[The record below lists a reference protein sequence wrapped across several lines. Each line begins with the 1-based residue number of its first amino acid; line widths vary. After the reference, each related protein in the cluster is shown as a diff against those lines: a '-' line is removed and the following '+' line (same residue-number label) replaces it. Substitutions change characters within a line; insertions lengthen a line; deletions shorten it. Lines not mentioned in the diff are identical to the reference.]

1 MSGTTL
7 TGTDGLETGGEEP
20 HEQSEQTTDEAEPE
34 IQRLSL
40 DVIFELLRV
49 SRRREVLWYLEEN
62 EGTAR
67 LDELAEHIAAKE
79 NDIELEELTSSQRKR
94 VYIGLYQCH
103 LPKMDDSGVIDYDQ
117 ARGTIELRRT
127 AQQLYP
133 YLALDPLDPPNGDS
147 GTLQRMLSKLRS

>member
-7 TGTDGLETGGEEP
+7 TGTDGLETGGAEP
-20 HEQSEQTTDEAEPE
+20 NEQQGTDAATEPE
-34 IQRLSL
+34 IQQLSL

-49 SRRREVLWYLEEN
+49 SRRREVLWYLQDN

-67 LDELAEHIAAKE
+67 LDELAEYIAAKE
-79 NDIELEELTSSQRKR
+79 NDIEIHELTSSQRKR

-103 LPKMDDSGVIDYDQ
+103 LPKMDDSDVIDYDQ
-117 ARGTIELRRT
+117 ARGTIELRQT

-133 YLALDPLDPPNGDS
+133 YLALDPLDPPSGDS

>member
-7 TGTDGLETGGEEP
+7 TGTDSLETSGSEP
-20 HEQSEQTTDEAEPE
+20 QEQTGQDAAEETE
-34 IQRLSL
+34 IQRLDL

-79 NDIELEELTSSQRKR
+79 NDIELAELTSSQRKR

-103 LPKMDDSGVIDYDQ
+103 LPKMDDSGVIEYDQ
-117 ARGTIELRRT
+117 ARGTIELRQ
-127 AQQLYP
+127 AAEQLYP
-133 YLALDPLDPPNGDS
+133 YLALDPLDPPSGDS
-147 GTLQRMLSKLRS
+147 GTFQRMLSKFRS

>member
-7 TGTDGLETGGEEP
+7 TGTDGTDAEGTATSKQDVQAETETEQELE
-20 HEQSEQTTDEAEPE
+20 
-34 IQRLSL
+34 RLSL
-40 DVIFELLRV
+40 DVVFELLRV

-79 NDIELEELTSSQRKR
+79 NDIELAELTSSQRKR

-103 LPKMDDSGVIDYDQ
+103 LPKMDDADVIDYDQ
-117 ARGTIELRRT
+117 ARGTIELRQT
-127 AQQLYP
+127 AEQLYP
-133 YLALDPLDPPNGDS
+133 YLALDPFEAPAGDS
-147 GTLQRMLSKLRS
+147 GTLDRVLSKLRS